1 MPGPL
6 TVPRWLVAVITAV
19 ASIATVVWLMSQA
32 YGDTA
37 RDASE
42 AKAAVTMQEKR
53 IQALEI
59 QAAIAQND
67 LRWIREALRTGRN
80 PDTQQ
85 PLPR

>member
-1 MPGPL
+1 M
-6 TVPRWLVAVITAV
+6 VPRWAVAVITAV
-19 ASIATVVWLMSQA
+19 ASIVVSTSLLVKA
-32 YGDTA
+32 YSGTA
-37 RDASE
+37 SDAAA
-42 AKAAVTMQEKR
+42 AKAGVENQEKR